1 MKIKA
6 TFKSSTGRRS
16 VMIEGTEFVNEISRT
31 VDISKSAIA
40 LIHSAAEDGWFTIEQ
55 EWDENNNLITG
66 ENAPV
71 VPVEPTPVETEP
83 GNEPDVIA
91 SEEPEATEPEAT
103 EVNLA
108 DMTKA
113 ELLAYAEA
121 NGFEVTSS
129 MTKAEIIAVI
139 EG

>member
-16 VMIEGTEFVNEISRT
+16 IMVEGTEFVDGISRT

-40 LIHSAAEDGWFTIEQ
+40 LIHTAAEDGWFTIEQ
-55 EWDENNNLITG
+55 EWDEKNNLITG
-66 ENAPV
+66 KN
-71 VPVEPTPVETEP
+71 TPVAPIETEP
-83 GNEPDVIA
+83 GNEPDVITP
-91 SEEPEATEPEAT
+91 EEPEATEPEATEPETT